1 MEIKEMRANE
11 FIEMLLAEQKAFSKA
26 CQAIVKTCNE
36 VFNCPST
43 SKYTSAAEK
52 ERNYDRNN

>member
-1 MEIKEMRANE
+1 MEIKEMTANE
-11 FIEMLLAEQKAFSKA
+11 FIEMLLANQQFFSKA

-43 SKYTSAAEK
+43 SKSASAAKNGK
-52 ERNYDRNN
+52 EG